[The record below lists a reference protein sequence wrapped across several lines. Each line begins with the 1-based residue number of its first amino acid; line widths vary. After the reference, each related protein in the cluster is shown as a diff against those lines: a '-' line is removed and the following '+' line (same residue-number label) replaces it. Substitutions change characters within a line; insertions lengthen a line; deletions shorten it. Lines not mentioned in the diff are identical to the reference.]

1 MNDEH
6 ETKEELIYLPELTND
21 ELLRKLKVIEEKNGI
36 ELKLAANAHLA
47 SLFVSVPIVLAMF
60 YILLH
65 RMITGSFG
73 SSGLIVVLL
82 GFVPLALM
90 LFLRFTVTSIS
101 RRKYNSIADRHS
113 EILLALAQRKETRAL
128 EGILSIMNIPFGGS
142 MYWGRAMPLFVK
154 CMKELLQ
161 AVTPE
166 SVEFSTYK
174 YRSSLLYCLMLPD
187 AKLREVAKKTIIECG
202 DRQYLE
208 PMKRYLLS
216 PTNNNKFLAI
226 GRKLLNFT
234 FGKDANILFIDDE
247 MKQGFLSAI
256 DGLTA
261 RLEKEGKLAQ
271 LLRPSDYNPALE
283 GKELLRPAGSSPA
296 DADPDSLLRP
306 ASQERQSPAEIAR
319 KYLPEQEQETVK
331 TFRD

>member
-1 MNDEH
+1 MNDEG
-6 ETKEELIYLPELTND
+6 EVKEELKYLPELTND
-21 ELLRKLKVIEEKNGI
+21 ELLLKLKVIEEKNGI
-36 ELKLAANAHLA
+36 ELKLAANAYMT
-47 SLFVSVPIVLAMF
+47 SLFVSAPIVIAVF
-60 YILLH
+60 YSLFH

-161 AVTPE
+161 AATPE

-202 DRQYLE
+202 DRQYLK
-208 PMKRYLLS
+208 PMKRYLLA
-216 PTNNNKFLAI
+216 PTNTNNKFLAL

-234 FGKDANILFIDDE
+234 FGKEANILFINDE

-261 RLEKEGKLAQ
+261 RLKKE
-271 LLRPSDYNPALE
+271 
-283 GKELLRPAGSSPA
+283 
-296 DADPDSLLRP
+296 
-306 ASQERQSPAEIAR
+306 
-319 KYLPEQEQETVK
+319 T
-331 TFRD
+331 